1 MFWVQFVSMFQALIL
16 HFFPLIT
23 FFFPHGFLGHIIPR
37 HMTRERAGHAVRSN
51 HILDRSQA
59 PISLSASLMRSTY
72 VDCYDRLP
80 VFPGL
85 FLFLPRSAHKYRTCS
100 RMERRMQI
108 YPQESLNVF
117 SPRFCLRP
125 VWPEEPSPRRVIWY
139 SRPKI
144 LKYHGYSAAEP
155 AAIEVTREFVV
166 VFNAPVL

>member
-1 MFWVQFVSMFQALIL
+1 MEVFRNLLASTSSWRLLTKTAVKINVECSGFSLSLMFQALIL

-125 VWPEEPSPRRVIWY
+125 V
-139 SRPKI
+139 
-144 LKYHGYSAAEP
+144 
-155 AAIEVTREFVV
+155 
-166 VFNAPVL
+166 